1 MRFILVLFGL
11 IIVCTLT
18 SSNVFAIEPIL
29 ITISGDREN
38 VIFDGKWT
46 FYREWKGSSLNT
58 LNFVDGNTIQ
68 LRTAH
73 QGNFIYVMIDAI
85 NLVKVNDHTDKA
97 TVCFDSN
104 STKSIIPD
112 AGDYCFIATIGEN
125 QPVTLQGGSELVFTN
140 HYKKI
145 SNPSELRGVGGVS
158 DENDRYS
165 VTPHESYEFKIPT
178 DLIGRSDKYG
188 FYMEVQN
195 SKNLYIW
202 PPQNST
208 SLDISKISN
217 PDAWGQIVSPDK
229 SLPEFPMP
237 VITLVIGF
245 SLFIYMTRIKLI
257 RFTRYR
263 TNMIQ

>member
-18 SSNVFAIEPIL
+18 SSNVFAIEPIM
-29 ITISGDREN
+29 ITISADRDK

-46 FYREWKGSSLNT
+46 FYKEWKNTSLDT
-58 LNFVDGNTIQ
+58 MNFVDGNAFV

-73 QGNFIYVMIDAI
+73 QGNFVYAMIDATTFT
-85 NLVKVNDHTDKA
+85 KVNDHTDKA
-97 TVCFDSN
+97 TICFDSN
-104 STKSIIPD
+104 NTKSIIPD

-145 SNPSELRGVGGVS
+145 SNLPELRGVGGVS

-188 FYMEVQN
+188 FYIEVLN
-195 SKNLYIW
+195 SHKLYTW
-202 PPQNST
+202 PTQNST
-208 SLDISKISN
+208 SLDISKISS
-217 PDAWGQIVSPDK
+217 PDKWGEIVSPDK
-229 SLPEFPMP
+229 SLPEFPTP

-245 SLFIYMTRIKLI
+245 SLFIYMTKTKLI
-257 RFTRYR
+257 RFTR
-263 TNMIQ
+263 